1 MHLTVFNVVP
11 RLALIG
17 DAGGAVGEDGA
28 EFLSLPD
35 TAPTLFLTLFFQSTL
50 LIAVFSIAVTTV
62 KNGGR
67 DTGVCF

>member
-35 TAPTLFLTLFFQSTL
+35 TAGTLFLTLFPIDAFAWSFL
-50 LIAVFSIAVTTV
+50 HCAF
-62 KNGGR
+62 
-67 DTGVCF
+67 F